1 MDVVNEWDAR
11 QLAAAL
17 NGNEPQ
23 RAADASAV
31 LARMEA
37 QEALGLLRF
46 TPQAREVLREFMLAG

>member
-1 MDVVNEWDAR
+1 MEVVNEWDAR

-17 NGNEPQ
+17 KGNEPQ

-37 QEALGLLRF
+37 QEALGQLRF
-46 TPQAREVLREFMLAG
+46 TPEAREVLREFMPEG